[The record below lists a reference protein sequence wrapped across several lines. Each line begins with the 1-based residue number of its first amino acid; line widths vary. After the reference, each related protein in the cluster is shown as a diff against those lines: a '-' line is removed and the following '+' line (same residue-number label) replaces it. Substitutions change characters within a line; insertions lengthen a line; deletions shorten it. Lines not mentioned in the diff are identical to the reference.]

1 MSDLTLWL
9 SGSLRP
15 FFVQFCVFLPLLNV
29 EAPDSTLNVVSI
41 HESLHFLLWR
51 CFSESIADRLAGLG
65 FFFFQIQQL
74 FPLMPGRTLPGYRV
88 PRDGERVHMEI
99 SSGQI
104 QVTERVGGG
113 AQKSPAG
120 SLCLR
125 TVDAEGH
132 T

>member
-1 MSDLTLWL
+1 
-9 SGSLRP
+9 
-15 FFVQFCVFLPLLNV
+15 
-29 EAPDSTLNVVSI
+29 
-41 HESLHFLLWR
+41 
-51 CFSESIADRLAGLG
+51 
-65 FFFFQIQQL
+65 
-74 FPLMPGRTLPGYRV
+74 MPGRTLPGYRV
-88 PRDGERVHMEI
+88 PRDRERVHMEI

-113 AQKSPAG
+113 AQKSPVG

>member
-1 MSDLTLWL
+1 MWFLFTNLCISSCGDVSLKALLTDWQ
-9 SGSLRP
+9 
-15 FFVQFCVFLPLLNV
+15 V
-29 EAPDSTLNVVSI
+29 
-41 HESLHFLLWR
+41 W
-51 CFSESIADRLAGLG
+51 G

>member
-1 MSDLTLWL
+1 MNLYISSCGDA
-9 SGSLRP
+9 SLKA
-15 FFVQFCVFLPLLNV
+15 LLINWQV
-29 EAPDSTLNVVSI
+29 
-41 HESLHFLLWR
+41 
-51 CFSESIADRLAGLG
+51 

-88 PRDGERVHMEI
+88 PRDRERVHMEI

-113 AQKSPAG
+113 AQKSPVG